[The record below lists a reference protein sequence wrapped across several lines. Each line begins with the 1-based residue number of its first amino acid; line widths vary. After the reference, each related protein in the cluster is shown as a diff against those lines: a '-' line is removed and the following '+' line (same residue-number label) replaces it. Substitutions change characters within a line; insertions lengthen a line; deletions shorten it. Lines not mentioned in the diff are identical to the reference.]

1 MINTSQMLLT
11 EDCVQ
16 PGLGSFSL
24 PQLLQVEYRPAVTR
38 YCSRANSS
46 LLPVLQMPQETEL
59 KQTFIQ
65 LSYFVRMNRS
75 KRNMNVRYD
84 ENYTFSGV
92 SGRI

>member
-24 PQLLQVEYRPAVTR
+24 SQLLQDEYRPAVTR
-38 YCSRANSS
+38 YCSRASPY
-46 LLPVLQMPQETEL
+46 LLPMLQMPQETKL

-65 LSYFVRMNRS
+65 ISYFVRMNRN
-75 KRNMNVRYD
+75 KRKMNVRCD
-84 ENYTFSGV
+84 ENYTFSRV
-92 SGRI
+92 AGRI